1 MLVNSGKIEILRMT
15 NTFAALGNRDY
26 RLFWGANFSMYIS
39 RWMQMTTLSWFVLER
54 TNSAFN
60 VGLIGFFGMVPFLVL
75 GVFGGFLADNLNK
88 KRLIIITHQ
97 LTGPKGS
104 FSKCDVSD
112 LNNKS

>member
-1 MLVNSGKIEILRMT
+1 MI
-15 NTFAALGNRDY
+15 NTFAALSNRDY

-54 TNSAFN
+54 TNSAFS

-88 KRLIIITHQ
+88 KRLIVITQ
-97 LTGPKGS
+97 FLTFHTAPYS
-104 FSKCDVSD
+104 FGTGRDTLDALSI
-112 LNNKS
+112 